1 MSTPVLNNGLFSR
14 EIKVQASKIIDELH
28 LRNIYHDAKPT
39 NLGPVDIFA
48 MSKRREPSLYNLA
61 MFNKKNTFEVDS
73 ITGQYSWQIPIAT
86 ELPQVVEDMDPTNTR
101 KGIGRTKFQIK
112 FNKLLFDHNHIIT
125 YDKMNGVELIVTED
139 EIIPAGDNYIYTVM
153 IVNGPA
159 DQYLDNKYLAPG
171 TRYFIKSSYINEHT
185 QKTPT
190 VFAEGG
196 YREFFNYVG
205 DHQVGREKHFTER
218 AVLMQE
224 GLYNR
229 NNPGEINCI
238 EIWAVHDKLLDPS
251 VASVD
256 DIYRKLGK
264 DGIVSEM
271 KSGGISRMLITKVEA
286 KMLSEIQQ
294 DVENYLM
301 FGQGGF
307 VETDGPKKGYLSP
320 GIWKQTDNGYKI
332 TYRKQQFSLDFFR
345 TMIYNFLN
353 GKEVFDKTNPSRK
366 FVVHTGLG
374 GINLINKAIGDKA
387 FTAGFTINASEN
399 LGIGAIRGKDPLN
412 LKFGYFFTSVVFPGI
427 SNVEFVINPALDV
440 YNANDIE
447 NPIIDGHRLSSY
459 SFLIFDIDYN
469 QENDNINLVK
479 WKYSSEVRWRYVNGT
494 MDYLGRNV
502 FQSSGDFTGF
512 KVNIR
517 QTAPAIWIKDPT
529 KIMKMVMINPIT
541 GKSL

>member
-28 LRNIYHDAKPT
+28 LRNLYHDAKPT

-73 ITGQYSWQIPIAT
+73 ITGQYSWQIPIAS

-159 DQYLDNKYLAPG
+159 DQYLDNKYLQPG

-229 NNPGEINCI
+229 NNPSEINCV

-251 VASVD
+251 IASVD
-256 DIYRKLGK
+256 DIYRKFGK
-264 DGIVSEM
+264 DGIMSEM
-271 KSGGISRMLITKVEA
+271 KNGGISRMLITKVEA
-286 KMLSEIQQ
+286 KMLTEIQQ
-294 DVENYLM
+294 DIENYLM

-353 GKEVFDKTNPSRK
+353 GKEVFDKASPTRK

-374 GINLINKAIGDKA
+374 GINLINKAIEGKA
-387 FTAGFTINASEN
+387 FGAGFSINASEN

-502 FQSSGDFTGF
+502 FQSSGDFSGF

-529 KIMKMVMINPIT
+529 KIMKMAMINPIT